1 MVSPSLTG
9 QRVYVDA
16 SALIYAIEVPQQ
28 YPGLRAKV
36 FKPFAQGQL
45 TLVTS
50 WITFAEVLV
59 HPLQIGDTT
68 LVNTYRQFFKASPVF
83 EILRVDDTI
92 ADQAASLRALHGFK
106 LPDAIH
112 IATGMAAGCT
122 HYVTGDAKWTKTGL
136 QVINATSL

>member
-9 QRVYVDA
+9 QRVYIDA

-28 YPGLRAKV
+28 YPGLREKV
-36 FKPFAQGQL
+36 FKPFALGQL

-68 LVNTYRQFFKASPVF
+68 LANTYRQFFKASPVF

-106 LPDAIH
+106 LPDALH

>member
-1 MVSPSLTG
+1 
-9 QRVYVDA
+9 
-16 SALIYAIEVPQQ
+16 
-28 YPGLRAKV
+28 
-36 FKPFAQGQL
+36 
-45 TLVTS
+45 VTS